1 MSLVKTHKIALR
13 PTPDQGS
20 AFAQHAGYARFAYNY
35 ALDIWWEN
43 HRRFEGELHLGH
55 KTAET
60 KRLCRWLN
68 DFDLRPIWNAH
79 KAFVCRDKQ
88 TGANWA
94 RALSQNPAKYAVIAV
109 SDAVKTAYNDGQSN
123 SYPRFKSRRS
133 RRAFRAD
140 NGPGTIRCE
149 DRTIVLPRK
158 MGGTVRMAE
167 RLRFSGSIREVTI
180 VQDGG
185 RWFACVAVKTA
196 DTPAPKRR
204 TPIVGV
210 DVGVRKLAV
219 CSDGRAFAY
228 PGALDRLDRKI
239 DRLNAKIDKSRNEY
253 GKNRPSKRRERLYA
267 RRRKLYA
274 KRAFTLSD
282 ALHKATTALAVAV
295 GVLKVE
301 GLNAKGIQ
309 SKTGRAAVGAFLRTL
324 EYKAEWYGA
333 QLIKVDRF
341 FASSKT
347 CHACKRKKAELGG
360 SEIFRCPYPD
370 CGFVT
375 DRDMNAALNL
385 RDWQPDS
392 RPELVGD
399 SKRTPSETA
408 LAASAA
414 SISGE
419 PTPTKNLR
427 SDAAQLSFV
436 AD

>member
-13 PTPDQGS
+13 PTSDQG
-20 AFAQHAGYARFAYNY
+20 ALFAQHAGYARFAYNY
-35 ALDIWWEN
+35 ALGIWWDN
-43 HRRFEGELHLGH
+43 HRRFEGERHLGH

-60 KRLCRWLN
+60 RRLCRWLN

-79 KAFVCRDKQ
+79 KTFICRDKQ

-109 SDAVKTAYNDGQSN
+109 SDAVKAAYNDGQTN

-140 NGPGTIRCE
+140 NGPGTVRCE
-149 DRTIVLPRK
+149 DRTIILPRK
-158 MGGTVRMAE
+158 MGRRVEMAE
-167 RLRFSGSIREVTI
+167 RLRFAGSIREVTI

-185 RWFACVAVKTA
+185 RWFACVAVKTN
-196 DTPAPKRR
+196 DEPAPQRAA
-204 TPIVGV
+204 PVEGV

-219 CSDGRAFAY
+219 VSDGRVADF
-228 PGALDRLDRKI
+228 PRKI
-239 DRLNAKIDKSRNEY
+239 ASVDRRLNRMNAKIDKSRNEY
-253 GKNRPSKRRERLYA
+253 GRNRTSARRERLYA

-274 KRAFTLSD
+274 RIANLLSD
-282 ALHKATTALAVAV
+282 AKHKATTALAVTV

-301 GLNAKGIQ
+301 DLNAKGIQ
-309 SKTGRAAVGAFLRTL
+309 SKTGRAAVGDFLRTL
-324 EYKAEWYGA
+324 EYKADWHGA
-333 QLIKVDRF
+333 RIVQVDRF

-347 CHACKRKKAELGG
+347 CHSCKRRNDELGS
-360 SEIFRCPYPD
+360 SETFRCPFGCAPI
-370 CGFVT
+370 
-375 DRDMNAALNL
+375 DRDANAALNL

-408 LAASAA
+408 LAVSAA

-419 PTPTKNLR
+419 STPAGKRLPV
-427 SDAAQLSFV
+427 QLSYV